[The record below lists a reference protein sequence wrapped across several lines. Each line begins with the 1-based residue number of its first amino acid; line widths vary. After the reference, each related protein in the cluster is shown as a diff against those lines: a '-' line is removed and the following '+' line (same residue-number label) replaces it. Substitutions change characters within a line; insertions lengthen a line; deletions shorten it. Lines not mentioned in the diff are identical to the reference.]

1 MKLKKEHIA
10 SAIGVI
16 GIVYYVFFCP
26 KAGASASEDSSGGGG
41 GGGFFG
47 GLMPSFGTSSASVS
61 SGGTSPVLA
70 SMEASAKT
78 PVSVSAIQKGETLSQ
93 TQTPIPM
100 STSSGTQSGGGLQVG
115 QLPKGSV
122 DTGTEISTAPTSTL
136 PTAPTSTLPKGGTV
150 LIPKTTTSPIGKSSY
165 DSSGI
170 NPPMTFPFTGKG
182 KSLTLDNLFH

>member
-1 MKLKKEHIA
+1 MKLKKHHIA

-41 GGGFFG
+41 FFG

-70 SMEASAKT
+70 SMQASAKT
-78 PVSVSAIQKGETLSQ
+78 PISVSAIQKAENLIKSQ
-93 TQTPIPM
+93 SPIPM

-115 QLPKGSV
+115 QLPVGSV
-122 DTGTEISTAPTSTL
+122 NTGTEISTAPTSTL
-136 PTAPTSTLPKGGTV
+136 PTAPTSTLPTGGTV
-150 LIPKTTTSPIGKSSY
+150 LIPKTTSPIGKSSY

-170 NPPMTFPFTGKG
+170 NPSSTIPFSGKG